1 MPAEEIQSIAKEKT
15 KKTKNEYLKDFL
27 GILFAIKRTLSYS
40 FKIAPLITAIVIAT
54 TVLSSVLPFLGTWIN
69 SRLIDEV
76 LNSVK
81 NNLGFSNLLAILIA
95 QSLTVSVTQNFIGR
109 INEYADLE
117 QYYKFSFK
125 MGKDM
130 DEKFAN
136 LDTEYYED
144 PEINNLLQK
153 VREKQIG
160 GPLNFITGLFDLIRI
175 LFTIASSTVIL
186 IFFSPLLIL
195 IVTVTTVPALIN
207 NVVFGK
213 RVWGIWDTKGDV
225 RRDYYRSRWPLSD
238 EKPLQEIRIFNIKN
252 YLLDRAYNLFS
263 DFQST
268 QRVIEIKRIKIKGVL
283 DVVRNLGSILTI
295 IILVS
300 KALSRFITIGYF
312 NFYLSSARMLQGG
325 FTDLFDRLSRIYED
339 GLYMVD
345 LYTFMDLKEK
355 VVNGTE
361 IISHSEA
368 PLLIEFKNISF
379 KYPGTDKNVLENFNL
394 RIEPREKIAIV
405 GENGAGKSTLIKL
418 LMRFYDVNNGE
429 IIVGGKDIKVVDRE
443 DWYKNVG
450 VLFQEFN
457 RYHFDAKTN
466 IGVGNVEFKD
476 NQELIKRAAMESGAD
491 EFIEK
496 YKNKYDQIL
505 DRAFDYGIDPSIGQW
520 QRIALARVFFKDAP
534 ILILD
539 EPTSAIDPK
548 AEYEIFQRLF
558 EFTKDKTV
566 IIISHRFSTV
576 RNATRILVMDNGKI
590 IEEGSH
596 EKLVNIIGGK
606 YKTAFELQ
614 KKGYE

>member
-1 MPAEEIQSIAKEKT
+1 MPAEEIQSIAKETT

-95 QSLTVSVTQNFIGR
+95 QSLMVSVTQNFIGR

-136 LDTEYYED
+136 LGTEYYED

-491 EFIEK
+491 DFIEK

-576 RNATRILVMDNGKI
+576 RNATRILVMDDGKI

>member
-27 GILFAIKRTLSYS
+27 GILFAVKRTLSYS

-117 QYYKFSFK
+117 QYYKFSFRI
-125 MGKDM
+125 GKNM

-429 IIVGGKDIKVVDRE
+429 IIVGGKNIKVVDRE

-576 RNATRILVMDNGKI
+576 RNATRILVMDDGKI
-590 IEEGSH
+590 IEEGSR

-606 YKTAFELQ
+606 YKIAFELQ

>member
-1 MPAEEIQSIAKEKT
+1 MPAEEIQSIAKETT

-27 GILFAIKRTLSYS
+27 GILFAVKRTLSYS
-40 FKIAPLITAIVIAT
+40 FKIAPLMTAVVIAT
-54 TVLSSVLPFLGTWIN
+54 TALSSVLPFLGTWIN

-117 QYYKFSFK
+117 QFYKFSFK

-136 LDTEYYED
+136 LDTEYYEN

-153 VREKQIG
+153 VRERQIG

-175 LFTIASSTVIL
+175 LFTIASSMIIL

-576 RNATRILVMDNGKI
+576 RNATRILVMDDGKI
-590 IEEGSH
+590 IEEGSR

>member
-27 GILFAIKRTLSYS
+27 GILFAVKRTLSYS

-136 LDTEYYED
+136 LGTEYYED

-429 IIVGGKDIKVVDRE
+429 IIVGGKNIKVVDRE

-576 RNATRILVMDNGKI
+576 RNATRILVMDDGKI

>member
-1 MPAEEIQSIAKEKT
+1 MPAEEIQSIAKETT

-136 LDTEYYED
+136 LGTEYYED

-195 IVTVTTVPALIN
+195 IVTVSTVPALIN

-225 RRDYYRSRWPLSD
+225 RRDYYRSRWPLSN

-576 RNATRILVMDNGKI
+576 RNATRILVMDDGKI

>member
-1 MPAEEIQSIAKEKT
+1 MPAEEIQSIAKETT

-27 GILFAIKRTLSYS
+27 GILFAVKRTLSYS

-136 LDTEYYED
+136 LGTEYYED

-576 RNATRILVMDNGKI
+576 RNATRILVMDDGKI

>member
-27 GILFAIKRTLSYS
+27 GILFAVKRTLSYS

-136 LDTEYYED
+136 LGTEYYED

-576 RNATRILVMDNGKI
+576 RNATRILVMDDGKI

>member
-1 MPAEEIQSIAKEKT
+1 
-15 KKTKNEYLKDFL
+15 
-27 GILFAIKRTLSYS
+27 
-40 FKIAPLITAIVIAT
+40 
-54 TVLSSVLPFLGTWIN
+54 
-69 SRLIDEV
+69 
-76 LNSVK
+76 
-81 NNLGFSNLLAILIA
+81 
-95 QSLTVSVTQNFIGR
+95 
-109 INEYADLE
+109 
-117 QYYKFSFK
+117 
-125 MGKDM
+125 
-130 DEKFAN
+130 
-136 LDTEYYED
+136 
-144 PEINNLLQK
+144 

-429 IIVGGKDIKVVDRE
+429 IIVGGKNIKVVDRE

-576 RNATRILVMDNGKI
+576 RNATRILVMDDGKI